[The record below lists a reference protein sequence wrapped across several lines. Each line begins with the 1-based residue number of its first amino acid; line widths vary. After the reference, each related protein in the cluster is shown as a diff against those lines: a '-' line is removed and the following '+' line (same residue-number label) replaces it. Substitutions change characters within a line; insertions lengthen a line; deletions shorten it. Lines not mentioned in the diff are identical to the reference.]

1 MSVGDR
7 GCSVIGRGL
16 QSPRVSGL
24 DFVAKKSSLAIS
36 HRRNARGGC
45 AALFGSRFDRHIGE
59 TCLLQIAAY
68 LRRIVGE
75 NPREGIGHVIG
86 KYILLDAIP
95 YVEQKMSSGLQNALC
110 FTIGRRPVGKEHRA
124 ELATNEIEGRVFER
138 QRQSV

>member
-68 LRRIVGE
+68 LRRIVVTVRRARHETRRIVGE
-75 NPREGIGHVIG
+75 YQREGIGHVIG
-86 KYILLDAIP
+86 KYIL
-95 YVEQKMSSGLQNALC
+95 
-110 FTIGRRPVGKEHRA
+110 
-124 ELATNEIEGRVFER
+124 
-138 QRQSV
+138 

>member
-1 MSVGDR
+1 
-7 GCSVIGRGL
+7 
-16 QSPRVSGL
+16 
-24 DFVAKKSSLAIS
+24 VAKKSSLAIS

-68 LRRIVGE
+68 LRRIVVTVRRARHETRRIVGE